1 MILIIEA
8 QVGYVAQA
16 LRHLQTTGA
25 AAVEATESATWAWN
39 DELSS
44 GGCPGRSW
52 LTGGCSSWYLDAHGR
67 NVTLWPGTTWS
78 FERAMA
84 RFDPHAYRTIAPSR
98 ASSSALGDAGAL
110 ELAEMK
116 GLVRAMGPGVRVL
129 DPGDEDRGLREAL
142 GEGGDERDRPADAD
156 IDRLGAPGVPEAAR
170 AWS

>member
-39 DELSS
+39 DELQRRLS
-44 GGCPGRSW
+44 RSIW

-98 ASSSALGDAGAL
+98 ASSSASATQ
-110 ELAEMK
+110 
-116 GLVRAMGPGVRVL
+116 
-129 DPGDEDRGLREAL
+129 
-142 GEGGDERDRPADAD
+142 
-156 IDRLGAPGVPEAAR
+156 AR
-170 AWS
+170 SNSPR